1 MVISEVHI
9 RRFKGIK
16 DIHLDNFG
24 NVNAFYGRN
33 NSGKSTIL
41 HALDMAGL
49 ALTTKNWNA
58 FQLKLQIEDLFHKA
72 GPFEMGL
79 TYSDGSFV
87 TIRQQKG
94 GTGPTFDP
102 QPTEEQS
109 FGSVY
114 IVPDPGIGILRRQNR
129 TPRDIMNQVDNRN
142 FSTVNGL
149 EILYAL
155 KYYAHRNERG
165 FQPNDYE
172 CIINDVKRFFPEVED
187 IVSNLNEDNV
197 ATLEYREYGRTFDV
211 VYAGTGIKHFV
222 DIFVKATL
230 SKASVVLIDEP
241 EMGLHPSLQRELLT
255 HFSELVED
263 KKMQFFIATHSP
275 VFLADPD
282 KVTVFCVQNRSG
294 ERSACSIPRESLHTM
309 WGDFGFRPGDLL
321 QNDIVLMVEG
331 QSDVIF
337 FEDVIH
343 RLYQKEFK
351 NVAVGVV
358 QYGGSAAA
366 GIIKGKINVS
376 NIVSGH
382 TYRLWIRDR
391 DAPPDD
397 KPSRDSTKFKNAL
410 ERGDE
415 ICHILDKREVEFYI
429 PEAACVAAQQGD
441 QDKEIAIKELLHG
454 KQDEKF
460 KDSASPYGCAVPRGT
475 NLQKLLQEHLYK
487 ENLDPEL
494 KGLIE
499 EKLIP
504 WRDDILG
511 DSRGST

>member
-24 NVNAFYGRN
+24 DVNAFYGRN

-41 HALDMAGL
+41 HALEMAGL
-49 ALTTKNWNA
+49 ALTIKNWDT
-58 FQLKLQIEDLFHKA
+58 FQLKLQIKDLFQET
-72 GPFEMGL
+72 GPFEMDI
-79 TYSDGSFV
+79 TYSDRSRV
-87 TIRQQKG
+87 TIRQQEG
-94 GTGPTFDP
+94 GTRPTFDP
-102 QPTEEQS
+102 QPTTEQS
-109 FGSVY
+109 FRSVY
-114 IVPDPGIGILRRQNR
+114 IVPDPGIGLLRRQNR
-129 TPRDIMNQVDNRN
+129 TPRDIMNQVDSRN

-149 EILYAL
+149 EILFAL

-172 CIINDVKRFFPEVED
+172 CIIDDVKRFFPEVEEL
-187 IVSNLNEDNV
+187 VSNLNEDNV

-255 HFSELVED
+255 HFSELAED
-263 KKMQFFIATHSP
+263 KNMQFFIATHSP
-275 VFLADPD
+275 VFLSDPD

-309 WGDFGFRPGDLL
+309 WGDLGFRPGDLL

-358 QYGGSAAA
+358 QFGGDAAN
-366 GIIKGKINVS
+366 GIIGGTINVP
-376 NIVSGH
+376 NIVPGH

-391 DAPPDD
+391 DAPPDN
-397 KPSRDSTKFKNAL
+397 KPSRNNIKFKNAL
-410 ERGDE
+410 EKGGE
-415 ICHILDKREVEFYI
+415 TCHILHKREIEFYI

-441 QDKEIAIKELLHG
+441 QDKEIAIKKILHG

-460 KDSASPYGCAVPRGT
+460 SYSASPCGCTVPRGT
-475 NLQKLLQEHLYK
+475 NLQKLLQEHLCK
-487 ENLDPEL
+487 ENLDLEL

-504 WRDDILG
+504 WRDGILG
-511 DSRGST
+511 DS

>member
-1 MVISEVHI
+1 MAIREVHI

-24 NVNAFYGRN
+24 DVNAFYGRN

-49 ALTTKNWNA
+49 ALTTNNWNT
-58 FQLKLQIEDLFHKA
+58 FQYKVQIEDLFQET
-72 GPFEMGL
+72 GLFEMDI
-79 TYSDGSFV
+79 TYSDRSHV
-87 TIRQQKG
+87 TIRQQEG
-94 GTGPTFDP
+94 GTGPIFDP
-102 QPTEEQS
+102 QPTAEQS
-109 FGSVY
+109 FRSVY
-114 IVPDPGIGILRRQNR
+114 IVPDPGIGLLRHQSR
-129 TPRDIMNQVDNRN
+129 TPKYIMNQVDNRI
-142 FSTVNGL
+142 FSEVTGL
-149 EILYAL
+149 EILFAL
-155 KYYAHRNERG
+155 QYYANRKERG
-165 FQPNDYE
+165 FKPEDYKR
-172 CIINDVKRFFPEVED
+172 IIDDVKRFFPEVEEL
-187 IVSNLNEDNV
+187 VSDLNEDNV
-197 ATLEYREYGRTFDV
+197 ATLKYREYGRTFDV

-230 SKASVVLIDEP
+230 SKASMVLIDEP

-255 HFSELVED
+255 HFSELAED

-294 ERSACSIPRESLHTM
+294 ERSACSIPRESLYTM
-309 WGDFGFRPGDLL
+309 WGDLGFRPGDLL

-358 QYGGSAAA
+358 QYGGDAAA
-366 GIIKGKINVS
+366 GIIKGKVNVS
-376 NIVSGH
+376 NIVPGH

-391 DAPPDD
+391 DAPLNDEQ
-397 KPSRDSTKFKNAL
+397 PSPNSTKFRNAL
-410 ERGDE
+410 ERGGE
-415 ICHILDKREVEFYI
+415 TCHILHKREIEFYI
-429 PEAACVAAQQGD
+429 PEVACVAAQQGD
-441 QDKEIAIKELLHG
+441 QGKERAIKDILLG
-454 KQDEKF
+454 EQGEKF
-460 KDSASPYGCAVPRGT
+460 SNSASHHGCTVPSGN
-475 NLQKLLQEHLYK
+475 NLRKLLQEHLYK

-494 KGLIE
+494 KKLIE
-499 EKLIP
+499 KKLIL
-504 WRDDILG
+504 WRDEVLG
-511 DSRGST
+511 NH